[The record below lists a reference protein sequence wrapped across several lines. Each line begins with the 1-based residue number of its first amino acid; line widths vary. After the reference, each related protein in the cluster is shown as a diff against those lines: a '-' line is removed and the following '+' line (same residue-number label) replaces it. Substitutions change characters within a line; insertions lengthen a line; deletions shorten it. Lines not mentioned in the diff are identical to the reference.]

1 MFKNFIAKYFSSD
14 NPIDDR
20 ICYLMGISG
29 TLANTYGLICTISIH
44 LPLLCQIIG
53 FVSEIFMITLTILA
67 FKKKNTH
74 FISVLMTIVI
84 GNIIFPVMFLT
95 EGGLQ
100 GGMAFYFMLPSICIA
115 FTIRKPVNIILVIL
129 SLIENSALIYISYYH
144 PNLIIPIGQESVLPD
159 MISCSICVYLFLFFF
174 TLQYAIQCK
183 RDRQKIAKLSRM
195 YCHQANTDELTD
207 LFNRRYFKEN
217 FSKAIEENNSSE
229 EPDSNLYLAMFDID
243 DFKKINDTY
252 GHPFGDK
259 VLKNFAEILFE
270 ESTNGSLCCRYGGE
284 EFLIMIKAS
293 SEKIAYAKVELILH
307 KTRTRI
313 LCGIEKKPV
322 TVSAGFTVC
331 EKGMVYAAIL
341 QNVDAKLYRAKK
353 AGKNR
358 IES

>member
-1 MFKNFIAKYFSSD
+1 MKSIKSMFKNFIAKYFSSD

-84 GNIIFPVMFLT
+84 GN
-95 EGGLQ
+95 
-100 GGMAFYFMLPSICIA
+100 
-115 FTIRKPVNIILVIL
+115 
-129 SLIENSALIYISYYH
+129 SALIYISYYH
-144 PNLIIPIGQESVLPD
+144 PDLIIPIGQESVLPD

-259 VLKNFAEILFE
+259 VLKNFVNYSF
-270 ESTNGSLCCRYGGE
+270 C
-284 EFLIMIKAS
+284 
-293 SEKIAYAKVELILH
+293 
-307 KTRTRI
+307 
-313 LCGIEKKPV
+313 
-322 TVSAGFTVC
+322 
-331 EKGMVYAAIL
+331 
-341 QNVDAKLYRAKK
+341 
-353 AGKNR
+353 
-358 IES
+358 